1 MKHYQPAR
9 VFSFLTNSL
18 EQVLLRYF
26 LLPTFI
32 LLGCQAIK
40 VGTLMGKDIFN
51 DDLKLH
57 L

>member
-26 LLPTFI
+26 PTSYFYFV
-32 LLGCQAIK
+32 QAI
-40 VGTLMGKDIFN
+40 T
-51 DDLKLH
+51 
-57 L
+57 